1 MKRWGPVDQ
10 VFLIYRKHFYS
21 EWPVG
26 FEPPPGEDELFLGRF
41 LQECGLAELEPGRLV
56 LLHSACSSG
65 LVAMNAALRR
75 KHALLEMAGAQIGK
89 DAHILDYGCGQS
101 RLVDVLDLGYPAKL
115 VRYDPAI
122 PEVSTRPAEVFDLLI
137 NIDVLEHIEEKDL
150 DEVIADMR
158 SLCRNALIIIDTKLA
173 VTLLADGRNAH
184 VTVRPADWW
193 HARLSRH
200 FPYLEGITTA
210 RYTRAGF
217 RTWPRKRGGLPRYAA
232 MRAAETVRYVGNRL
246 VRAGA

>member
-1 MKRWGPVDQ
+1 
-10 VFLIYRKHFYS
+10 
-21 EWPVG
+21 
-26 FEPPPGEDELFLGRF
+26 
-41 LQECGLAELEPGRLV
+41 
-56 LLHSACSSG
+56 
-65 LVAMNAALRR
+65 
-75 KHALLEMAGAQIGK
+75 MAGNPELIEQYRRLHATRAYGTTSVKNLRFIRPEIRLL
-89 DAHILDYGCGQS
+89 APRSILDYGCGQS

-122 PEVSTRPAEVFDLLI
+122 PEMSTRPAEVFDLLI

-200 FPYLEGITTA
+200 FLYLEGITTA

-217 RTWPRKRGGLPRYAA
+217 RTWPRKRGDLPRYAA